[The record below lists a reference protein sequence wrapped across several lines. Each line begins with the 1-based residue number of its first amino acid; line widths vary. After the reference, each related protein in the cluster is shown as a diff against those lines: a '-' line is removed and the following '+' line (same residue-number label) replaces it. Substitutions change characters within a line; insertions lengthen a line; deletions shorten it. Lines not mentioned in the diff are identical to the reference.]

1 MAMTFPHRVPVVA
14 GVAVR
19 RGDALLFVRQTY
31 GRLKGQW
38 LLPTGLVDPGE
49 TVDAAARREAR
60 EEAGVEAEL
69 DGLLAIHTVGGEN
82 QHLFLC
88 FLATH
93 VSGDPTPSGDETDRA
108 AYLTLAEMEELDEPF
123 EPVSEAIARRV
134 LNGDYALLPRWDF
147 QALIFGSPE
156 AAFM

>member
-1 MAMTFPHRVPVVA
+1 MPVIA

-19 RGDALLFVRQTY
+19 RQDALLFVRQTY
-31 GRLKGQW
+31 GPFKGQW
-38 LLPTGLVDPGE
+38 LLPTGIVDPGE
-49 TVDAAARREAR
+49 TVDAAAQREAR
-60 EEAGVEAEL
+60 EEAGIEAEL

-88 FLATH
+88 FLGHH
-93 VSGDPTPSGDETDRA
+93 VSGEPTPSGDETDRA
-108 AYLTLAEMEELDEPF
+108 AYLTLAEMDGLVEAF

-134 LNGDYALLPRWDF
+134 LSGDYNLLPHWDF
-147 QALIFGSPE
+147 EALIFGSPE

>member
-1 MAMTFPHRVPVVA
+1 MTFPHRMPVVT
-14 GVAVR
+14 GLTVR

-31 GRLKGQW
+31 GRFKGQW

-49 TVDAAARREAR
+49 TVEAAARRETR

-88 FLATH
+88 FLGHH
-93 VSGDPTPSGDETDRA
+93 VSGEPRPDGEETDRA
-108 AYLTLAEMEELDEPF
+108 AYLTLADMDGLDEPF

-134 LNGDYALLPRWDF
+134 LGGDYTLLTHWDF
-147 QALIFGSPE
+147 KALIFGSPE